1 MERQF
6 SYAEQNMLKSAFIYM
21 YLYTRVYIYTHLKK
35 KKQKRKSTLHSL
47 HFSVLP
53 TMEDEAIRNTIQ
65 RRPGNGVGEKQKEEG
80 RKGLGKKNGGSHRAG
95 CGLKM

>member
-1 MERQF
+1 
-6 SYAEQNMLKSAFIYM
+6 M
-21 YLYTRVYIYTHLKK
+21 YTNTLKK
-35 KKQKRKSTLHSL
+35 PPLPPAKSTLHSL